1 MHRLLH
7 RAATMVD
14 WLLKWYIV
22 VLMVLLVVLTF
33 VQVVARYLLHSS
45 FTSTPQ
51 YARLVVV
58 WLTFM
63 GTAVAARRNRLIR
76 IEIVEERLSARIR
89 IFLGTFFDIVLMG
102 LLLVIIR
109 KGWIVVIVTNSQ
121 VVAGTPLSYAA
132 YTLSVVMGS
141 AIMFFYIGLRIWSRF
156 RRLNRVEG

>member
-1 MHRLLH
+1 MYKLFS
-7 RAATMVD
+7 RAAALVD

-22 VLMVLLVVLTF
+22 VLMVLLVILTF

-63 GTAVAARRNRLIR
+63 GAAVASRHNRLIR
-76 IEIVEERLSARIR
+76 IEIFEERLPPRIR
-89 IFLGTFFDIVLMG
+89 TFMGTFFDLVLMG
-102 LLLVIIR
+102 LLLVIIA
-109 KGWIVVIVTNSQ
+109 KGWIVVIITNSQ

-132 YTLSVVMGS
+132 YTFSVVLGS
-141 AIMFFYIGLRIWSRF
+141 AIMFFYIGLRIWGRF
-156 RRLNRVEG
+156 R